1 MSAPM
6 KNRIDFLIERVEKQN
21 PSANVKKIRA
31 AYECAAQAHEG
42 QKRRNGEPYIIHPV
56 AVAEIIVEM
65 GLDTDSICA
74 GLLHDCIEDT
84 EFGYREIENKF
95 GTSVAELVD
104 GVTRLGMLRYSK
116 EQEQFE
122 DLRKMFMAMAK
133 DIRVILIKLAD
144 RLHNA
149 RTFQYLPER
158 KQRDKALETMEI
170 YAPIAHRLGMSRIKW
185 ELEDLCL
192 RILDPIGYQE
202 IVDGLEQQSE
212 RYEDFLDHIKESI
225 SLKLNEAGIRH
236 DISARVK
243 HIYSIYRKMYSQ
255 HKTMNEIYDI
265 CAVRVIVDTV
275 ADCYNVLGYVH
286 DLYKPIPGRFKDY
299 ISTPK
304 PNGYQSLHTTV
315 IGRDGIP
322 FEIQIRTEE
331 MHKMAEYGVAA
342 HWKYKQGLDKVGNE
356 QAFSWI
362 RQLLEAQQ
370 DTEAEDFIK
379 AIKVDLFADE
389 VFVFTPKG
397 DVVNMPAGATPI
409 DLAYAIHSAVGN
421 RMTGAKVNGRIAPID
436 SQLKNGDIVEILTS
450 KEAHGPSRDWLKI
463 VRTTEARNKIKQWFK
478 KECREENIIKGK
490 EDLDREL
497 RANLLYNGF
506 YENEEVI
513 QNTLN
518 KFSYQTIDEMYA
530 ALGYGGITLT
540 KVLNKV
546 KDEVGRVRRVAE
558 RLEKAEQMANQR
570 QQQPQKKNKHSESG
584 VIVEGIDN
592 CLIKFARCCTPIPG
606 DDIIGFIT
614 RGYGVSIHRRD
625 CVNVRINEED
635 KDRSRWVNCWWDE
648 DLLERNNKFSTALQ
662 ISTRSRTGVLADI
675 AVLLAQAKVNVRDL
689 NARDLED
696 GYGVI
701 NAVIDVSG
709 VRQLKHIMTRI
720 KNTKGVV
727 DVARI
732 ASDTGR

>member
-1 MSAPM
+1 MASPIQN
-6 KNRIDFLIERVEKQN
+6 KIDFLIERAKKQN
-21 PSANVKKIRA
+21 PVINEKKIRA
-31 AYECAAQAHEG
+31 AYECANRAHEG
-42 QKRRNGEPYIIHPV
+42 QKRKNGEPYIIHPV
-56 AVAEIIVEM
+56 SVAEIIVEM

-84 EFGYREIENKF
+84 EFDYKAIENKF

-116 EQEQFE
+116 EQEQME

-149 RTFQYLPER
+149 RTFQFLPER

-185 ELEDLCL
+185 ELEDLSLKC
-192 RILDPIGYQE
+192 LDPIGYQE
-202 IVDGLEQQSE
+202 IVEGLEKQSSRHE
-212 RYEDFLDHIKESI
+212 EFLNHIKDNI
-225 SLKLNEAGIRH
+225 SEKLDEAGIQH
-236 DISARVK
+236 TISARVK
-243 HIYSIYRKMYSQ
+243 HIYSIYRKMYAQ
-255 HKTMNEIYDI
+255 HKTINEIYDI
-265 CAVRVIVDTV
+265 CAVRVIVDSVT
-275 ADCYNVLGYVH
+275 DCYNVLGYVH

-315 IGRDGIP
+315 IGREGIP

-342 HWKYKQGLDKVGNE
+342 HWKYKQGLDKAGNE
-356 QAFSWI
+356 QAFAWI

-421 RMTGAKVNGRIAPID
+421 RMVGAKINGRIAPID
-436 SQLKNGDIVEILTS
+436 TQLKNGDIVEILTS
-450 KEAHGPSRDWLKI
+450 KETHGPSRDWVKI
-463 VRTTEARNKIKQWFK
+463 VKTTEARNKIKQWFK
-478 KECREENIIKGK
+478 KECREENIVQGRA
-490 EDLDREL
+490 ELDREL
-497 RANLLYNGF
+497 RANLLFNGF
-506 YENEEVI
+506 YDSEEV
-513 QNTLN
+513 QKNALD
-518 KFSYQTIDEMYA
+518 KFSYSSLDELYA
-530 ALGYGGITLT
+530 SIGYGGITVT
-540 KVLNKV
+540 KVLNKI
-546 KDEVGRVRRVAE
+546 KDDVHRLRRAQ
-558 RLEKAEQMANQR
+558 EKVEHIL
-570 QQQPQKKNKHSESG
+570 QPQPAKKTAKSQSG

-592 CLIKFARCCTPIPG
+592 CLVKFARCCTPIPG
-606 DDIIGFIT
+606 DDIIGFVT

-625 CVNVRINEED
+625 CVNVRNSGAKDEENRWIN
-635 KDRSRWVNCWWDE
+635 VWWDE
-648 DLLERNNKFSTALQ
+648 EVLDHKMNRFSTGLQ
-662 ISTRSRTGVLADI
+662 ISTRNRIGVLSDVAM
-675 AVLLAQAKVNVRDL
+675 LLAQSHVNVHELSARDL
-689 NARDLED
+689 ND
-696 GYGVI
+696 GFGVI
-701 NAVIDVSG
+701 NAMIDVSG
-709 VRQLKHIMTRI
+709 ISQLDNIINRI
-720 KNTKGVV
+720 RNTKGVL
-727 DVARI
+727 DVTRTADG
-732 ASDTGR
+732 S

>member
-1 MSAPM
+1 MASPIQN
-6 KNRIDFLIERVEKQN
+6 KIDFLIERAKKQN
-21 PSANVKKIRA
+21 PVINEKKIRA
-31 AYECAAQAHEG
+31 AYECANRAHEG
-42 QKRRNGEPYIIHPV
+42 QKRKNGEPYIIHPV
-56 AVAEIIVEM
+56 SVAEIIVEM

-84 EFGYREIENKF
+84 EFDYKAIENKF

-116 EQEQFE
+116 EPEQME

-149 RTFQYLPER
+149 RTFQFLPER

-185 ELEDLCL
+185 ELEDLSLKC
-192 RILDPIGYQE
+192 LDPIGYQE
-202 IVDGLEQQSE
+202 IVEGLEKQSSRHE
-212 RYEDFLDHIKESI
+212 EFLNHIKDNI
-225 SLKLNEAGIRH
+225 SEKLDEAGIQH
-236 DISARVK
+236 TISARVK
-243 HIYSIYRKMYSQ
+243 HIYSIYRKMYAQ
-255 HKTMNEIYDI
+255 HKTINEIYDI
-265 CAVRVIVDTV
+265 CAVRVIVDSVT
-275 ADCYNVLGYVH
+275 DCYNVLGYVH

-315 IGRDGIP
+315 IGREGIP

-356 QAFSWI
+356 QAFAWI

-421 RMTGAKVNGRIAPID
+421 RMVGAKINGRIAPID
-436 SQLKNGDIVEILTS
+436 TQLKNGDIVEILTS
-450 KEAHGPSRDWLKI
+450 KETHGPSRDWVKI
-463 VRTTEARNKIKQWFK
+463 VKTTEARNKIKQWFK
-478 KECREENIIKGK
+478 KECREENIVQGRA
-490 EDLDREL
+490 ELDREL
-497 RANLLYNGF
+497 RANLLFNGF
-506 YENEEVI
+506 YDSEEV
-513 QNTLN
+513 QKNALD
-518 KFSYQTIDEMYA
+518 KFSYSSLDELYA
-530 ALGYGGITLT
+530 SIGYGGITVT
-540 KVLNKV
+540 KVLNKI
-546 KDEVGRVRRVAE
+546 KDDVHRLRRAQ
-558 RLEKAEQMANQR
+558 EKVEHIL
-570 QQQPQKKNKHSESG
+570 QPQPAKKTAKSQSG

-592 CLIKFARCCTPIPG
+592 CLVKFARCCTPIPG
-606 DDIIGFIT
+606 DDIIGFVT

-625 CVNVRINEED
+625 CVNVRNSGAKDEENRWIN
-635 KDRSRWVNCWWDE
+635 VWWDE
-648 DLLERNNKFSTALQ
+648 EVLDHKMNRFSTGLQ
-662 ISTRSRTGVLADI
+662 ISTRNRIGVLSDVAM
-675 AVLLAQAKVNVRDL
+675 LLAQSHVNVHELSARDL
-689 NARDLED
+689 ND
-696 GYGVI
+696 GFGVI
-701 NAVIDVSG
+701 NAMIDVSG
-709 VRQLKHIMTRI
+709 ISQLDNIINRI
-720 KNTKGVV
+720 RNTKGVL
-727 DVARI
+727 DVTRTADG
-732 ASDTGR
+732 S

>member
-1 MSAPM
+1 M

-546 KDEVGRVRRVAE
+546 KDEVGRVRRAAE

>member
-1 MSAPM
+1 MASPIQN
-6 KNRIDFLIERVEKQN
+6 KIDFLIERAKKQN
-21 PSANVKKIRA
+21 PVINEKKIRA
-31 AYECAAQAHEG
+31 AYECANRAHEG
-42 QKRRNGEPYIIHPV
+42 QKRKNGEPYIIHPV
-56 AVAEIIVEM
+56 SVAEIIVEM

-84 EFGYREIENKF
+84 EFDYKAIENKF

-116 EQEQFE
+116 EQEQME

-149 RTFQYLPER
+149 RTFQFLPER

-185 ELEDLCL
+185 ELEDLSLKC
-192 RILDPIGYQE
+192 LDPIGYQE
-202 IVDGLEQQSE
+202 IVEGLEKQSSRHE
-212 RYEDFLDHIKESI
+212 EFLNHIKDNI
-225 SLKLNEAGIRH
+225 SEKLDEAGIQH
-236 DISARVK
+236 TISARVK
-243 HIYSIYRKMYSQ
+243 HIYSIYRKMYAQ
-255 HKTMNEIYDI
+255 HKTINEIYDI
-265 CAVRVIVDTV
+265 CAVRVIVDSVT
-275 ADCYNVLGYVH
+275 DCYNVLGYVH

-315 IGRDGIP
+315 IGREGIP

-356 QAFSWI
+356 QAFAWI

-421 RMTGAKVNGRIAPID
+421 RMVGAKINGRIAPID
-436 SQLKNGDIVEILTS
+436 TQLKNGDIVEILTS
-450 KEAHGPSRDWLKI
+450 KETHGPSRDWVMI
-463 VRTTEARNKIKQWFK
+463 VKTTEARNKIKQWFK
-478 KECREENIIKGK
+478 KECREENIVQGRA
-490 EDLDREL
+490 ELDREL
-497 RANLLYNGF
+497 RANLLFNGF
-506 YENEEVI
+506 YDSEEV
-513 QNTLN
+513 QKNALD
-518 KFSYQTIDEMYA
+518 KFSYSSLDELYA
-530 ALGYGGITLT
+530 SIGYGGITVT
-540 KVLNKV
+540 KVLNKI
-546 KDEVGRVRRVAE
+546 KDDVHRLRRAQ
-558 RLEKAEQMANQR
+558 EKVEHIL
-570 QQQPQKKNKHSESG
+570 QPQPAKKTAKSQSG

-592 CLIKFARCCTPIPG
+592 CLVKFARCCTPIPG
-606 DDIIGFIT
+606 DDIIGFVT

-625 CVNVRINEED
+625 CVNVRNSGAKDEENRWIN
-635 KDRSRWVNCWWDE
+635 VWWDE
-648 DLLERNNKFSTALQ
+648 EVLDHKMNRFSTGLQ
-662 ISTRSRTGVLADI
+662 ISTRNRIGVLSDVAM
-675 AVLLAQAKVNVRDL
+675 LLAQSHVNVHELSARDL
-689 NARDLED
+689 ND
-696 GYGVI
+696 GFGVI
-701 NAVIDVSG
+701 NAMIDVSG
-709 VRQLKHIMTRI
+709 ISQLDNIINRI
-720 KNTKGVV
+720 RNTKGVL
-727 DVARI
+727 DVTRTADG
-732 ASDTGR
+732 S